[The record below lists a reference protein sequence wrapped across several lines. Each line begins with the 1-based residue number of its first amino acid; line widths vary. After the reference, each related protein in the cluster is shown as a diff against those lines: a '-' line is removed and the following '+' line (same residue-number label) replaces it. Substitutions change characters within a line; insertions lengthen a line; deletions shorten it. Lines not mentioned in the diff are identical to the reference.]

1 MRRSLN
7 TPLEAQVLEWL
18 AGQRQIMIDQ
28 LRALVDTD
36 SGSYDKEGVDRVG
49 AQLRAFLETAG
60 LSCETF
66 SSERYGDGL
75 RATLGV
81 PDEQNR
87 PILLMGTVTRSS
99 RKERPSGV
107 PSGSRA
113 VAPMV
118 QASPT

>member
-1 MRRSLN
+1 MS

-60 LSCETF
+60 LSCETLP
-66 SSERYGDGL
+66 SKHYGDGL
-75 RATLGV
+75 RATLGE

-87 PILLMGTVTRSS
+87 PILLMGHRDTVFPKGEAQR
-99 RKERPSGV
+99 RPFSIE
-107 PSGSRA
+107 A
-113 VAPMV
+113 AAPMA